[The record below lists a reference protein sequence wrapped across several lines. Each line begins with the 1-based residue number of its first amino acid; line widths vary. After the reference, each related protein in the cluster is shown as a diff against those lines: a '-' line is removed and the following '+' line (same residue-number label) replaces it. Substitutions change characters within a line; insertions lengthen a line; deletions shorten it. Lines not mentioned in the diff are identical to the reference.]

1 MNVFDK
7 TMGMLEKTMDMRA
20 ARHRV
25 IASNLANEETPGYR
39 AKEFRFLEALYTA
52 SHATPAERLMIS
64 HHTHLQPGGEAA
76 GRVKGHVVD
85 MPVNELPM
93 DGNSVNL
100 EMEMAKMSDNALN
113 YNTAASMMSQRFRQL
128 LSAIK
133 DTR

>member
-1 MNVFDK
+1 
-7 TMGMLEKTMDMRA
+7 
-20 ARHRV
+20 
-25 IASNLANEETPGYR
+25 
-39 AKEFRFLEALYTA
+39 
-52 SHATPAERLMIS
+52 
-64 HHTHLQPGGEAA
+64 
-76 GRVKGHVVD
+76 